1 MVFIMETNYNIQ
13 TGNLFDEDGK
23 PFDITVILN
32 YPTEADYDKATYLDD
47 MPLVNLIGFYFGNMN
62 DSDTEWYLEQF
73 IEKQAKLQKLIC
85 KLIDLSTAENEAELA
100 EHIDFIKSQIVTLY

>member
-1 MVFIMETNYNIQ
+1 METNYNIQ

-32 YPTEADYDKATYLDD
+32 YPTEADYDKATCLDD

-73 IEKQAKLQKLIC
+73 IEKQAKLQKLYQ
-85 KLIDLSTAENEAELA
+85 KLSALLVLTPDDAELA